1 MSLPLPGCTNQDCRP
16 CLPPPCPP
24 SPTDP
29 AFGFHAA
36 PIYLLPPFLP
46 SLSVSGCGLRS
57 LPPMTPHPPQPAPTH
72 PSAVTVLPKATRPPW
87 FISVLASPR
96 PRAVV
101 PSLDSPPQLAG
112 SRRASHLSGC
122 FISTPWLASP
132 PPSVLSLT
140 CLCLSGHC
148 PGCLFFQ
155 TTPSPY
161 GISYPPE
168 APLTQQSNHRISTHT
183 CPCHSVPGRSW
194 LHPSIPWPLPTFLNN
209 SLYWG
214 VIYTP

>member
-1 MSLPLPGCTNQDCRP
+1 MPAASASSFTHGSCLWFPRRPHLPAPSFPSQPERLRVWIALPA
-16 CLPPPCPP
+16 
-24 SPTDP
+24 S
-29 AFGFHAA
+29 
-36 PIYLLPPFLP
+36 
-46 SLSVSGCGLRS
+46 
-57 LPPMTPHPPQPAPTH
+57 MTPHPPQPAPTH

-101 PSLDSPPQLAG
+101 PSPDSPPQLAG

-132 PPSVLSLT
+132 PPSVLSLM
-140 CLCLSGHC
+140 CVCLSGHC

-209 SLYWG
+209 SLY
-214 VIYTP
+214 